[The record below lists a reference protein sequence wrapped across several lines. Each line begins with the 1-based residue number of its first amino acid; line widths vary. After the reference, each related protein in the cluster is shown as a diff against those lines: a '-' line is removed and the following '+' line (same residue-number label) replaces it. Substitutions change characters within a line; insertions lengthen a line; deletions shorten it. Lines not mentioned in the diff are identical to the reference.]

1 MLCYNKMLGRS
12 HTSVSLFL
20 LPFCS
25 GMFLSYFLPWNLYS
39 ALKTKKIH
47 THFFSFPTSNLFIF
61 NWRKTASQYCID
73 LCLDQHESAISIHAS
88 PPSSTSLPYLPTPL
102 GCYKSPSL
110 SSLCHIT
117 NFHWLS
123 ILHMVVYML
132 PCYSLHSPHSLFPLP
147 HPWP

>member
-1 MLCYNKMLGRS
+1 MLGRS

-25 GMFLSYFLPWNLYS
+25 GMFLSFLFS
-39 ALKTKKIH
+39 ALELILSIKNKQTKKIH

-88 PPSSTSLPYLPTPL
+88 PPSLTSLPYLPTPL

-132 PCYSLHSPHSLFPLP
+132 PCYSLLLSHPLLSPYCACP
-147 HPWP
+147 